1 MQPKNNQIISC
12 IDIET
17 TGLNKNTDRIVQLTV
32 TNFKMLGS
40 GKYIILDTLN
50 KYIKPTGYW
59 KMNPD
64 AQEIHNISEE
74 FINENGVSLNSIYD
88 KFMEMIGENPIL
100 TYNGDRKSVV

>member
-50 KYIKPTGYW
+50 KYIFP
-59 KMNPD
+59 
-64 AQEIHNISEE
+64 
-74 FINENGVSLNSIYD
+74 
-88 KFMEMIGENPIL
+88 
-100 TYNGDRKSVV
+100 